1 MVQLVGFC
9 VIAAIALIYFCVQY
23 TRGEVSISLGEIFK
37 ILIVTVIFTVGWLV
51 IPVFSFIALG
61 WIGGIFLSI
70 SSIIISFWISYK
82 LLKRSK

>member
-23 TRGEVSISLGEIFK
+23 ARGEISISLGEILK
-37 ILIVTVIFTVGWLV
+37 ILIVTVIFTVGLLV

-61 WIGGIFLSI
+61 WIGLFFSIF
-70 SSIIISFWISYK
+70 SIIISFWISYK
-82 LLKRSK
+82 LLKHSN